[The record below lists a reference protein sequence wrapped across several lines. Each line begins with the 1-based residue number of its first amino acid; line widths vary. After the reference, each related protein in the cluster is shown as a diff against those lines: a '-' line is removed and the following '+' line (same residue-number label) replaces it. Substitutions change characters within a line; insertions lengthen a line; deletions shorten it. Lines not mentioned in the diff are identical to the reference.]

1 LTGRNKEDVEL
12 GLGGDKQKKLQVRNK
27 TIVGL
32 HEWPPWEM
40 AHTET
45 HRKAV
50 EGLEAQH
57 QGHQERS
64 RLEVSQWAKGRL
76 V

>member
-1 LTGRNKEDVEL
+1 MPDKRLNRMHMYRNENFLALFRWQKQNQTKWTVP
-12 GLGGDKQKKLQVRNK
+12 GLDNILFPVNAGRNK

-45 HRKAV
+45 HKDAV
-50 EGLEAQH
+50 GGL
-57 QGHQERS
+57 
-64 RLEVSQWAKGRL
+64 
-76 V
+76 